1 MRKIAQSIAAAILIS
16 AAMGLPA
23 QQTTPQPAQKGS
35 ATPMATENREVV
47 DGIGGLFFRAKDPKM
62 LAAWYHQHL
71 GIGLTPTGK
80 EGERPWR
87 QEAGDT
93 AFSPFSEKST
103 YFEADKQF
111 MMNFRVHNLDRM
123 VAQLRADGI
132 EVKDPETYAG
142 IGKFTRIHDPE
153 GNPIELWQPEK

>member
-1 MRKIAQSIAAAILIS
+1 MRKITQSIAAAILIS

-93 AFSPFSEKST
+93 AFSPFSE
-103 YFEADKQF
+103 
-111 MMNFRVHNLDRM
+111 
-123 VAQLRADGI
+123 
-132 EVKDPETYAG
+132 
-142 IGKFTRIHDPE
+142 
-153 GNPIELWQPEK
+153 